1 VEVPV
6 DPFKLLGVALC
17 VGGVLALGLCVWCHR
32 KHRRR
37 RRQLARFRRNTV
49 GSSRRQLSTGGSSRR
64 QHVCDELGERFASV
78 DSV

>member
-1 VEVPV
+1 MEVPV
-6 DPFKLLGVALC
+6 DPLKLLGIALC
-17 VGGVLALGLCVWCHR
+17 VAGVLVLGLCVWCHR

-37 RRQLARFRRNTV
+37 RRQIARLQRSTV
-49 GSSRRQLSTGGSSRR
+49 GSSRRQLSTSGSSRR